1 MLTNLTPKNSENNTS
16 RCNFKPVNAYMTSS
30 YTYARTESLLH
41 GDLGALDLPAVGLG
55 ADAEHARLVALGR
68 RVEQVEDETVGV
80 RRVVVHQLGQVAE
93 AVVSRHVH
101 LETRAHAQ

>member
-1 MLTNLTPKNSENNTS
+1 
-16 RCNFKPVNAYMTSS
+16 MTSS
-30 YTYARTESLLH
+30 YTYARTESLFH
-41 GDLGALDLPAVGLG
+41 GDLSALDLPAVGLG

-93 AVVSRHVH
+93 AVVRRHVH
-101 LETRAHAQ
+101 L